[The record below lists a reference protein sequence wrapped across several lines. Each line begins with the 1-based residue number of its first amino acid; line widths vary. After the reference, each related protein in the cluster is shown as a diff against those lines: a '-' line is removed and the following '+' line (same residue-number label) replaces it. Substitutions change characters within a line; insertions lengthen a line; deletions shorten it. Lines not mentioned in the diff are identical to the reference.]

1 MAHNASSYQP
11 RYFILKG
18 MMPNSSTIWSGHS
31 HVGEQHTL
39 EDGAGPGRA
48 GQQAADPRAH
58 HAQRDE
64 ERHAEIA
71 PDAGQGVADPEVE
84 HQIQDAQYTAQPDGL
99 EQKRDKTPDLAVQ
112 HIGAAQRDEGGKLP
126 VNQQHNQPRH
136 QLADQKAVDEVRDAE
151 AP

>member
-1 MAHNASSYQP
+1 MA
-11 RYFILKG
+11 L
-18 MMPNSSTIWSGHS
+18 
-31 HVGEQHTL
+31 
-39 EDGAGPGRA
+39 GPAEPVSR
-48 GQQAADPRAH
+48 QLTPRAH

-71 PDAGQGVADPEVE
+71 PDAGQGVANPEVE

-126 VNQQHNQPRH
+126 VDQQHDQPRH

-151 AP
+151 AAVAALQFVNPVHGDRSSIV